1 MNRNQLY
8 KEVLVIVLLG
18 FITNLNAIV
27 HKPSGNEEKI
37 KLEIRG
43 KERIYYEL
51 DDDNLIYKNIGKQF
65 NSGDS
70 IQVGIYSRTI
80 KAPTGKKKRNYG
92 FKVQINDKAP
102 FELKYKKEGS
112 RVTSPDRPGWNYTQ
126 SGKWYIY
133 LPVKGGNYTIKI
145 TSLKGNPVVYVRL
158 SSNLIKKDGS
168 YGEIIHTVNRQDRTE
183 IITAGKQKPTKWYTL
198 KGLNQQQFEIKG
210 PAKVRAFSR
219 LRFNDES
226 LTDNYYIFVREDGI
240 DLGSY
245 FFQTEKS
252 IESSVRDSKDSVGKW
267 RSLWINIPDGKHY
280 YTFSLARMEENQDKT
295 VFIRLK
301 EWKNE

>member
-8 KEVLVIVLLG
+8 KKVLVIVLLG

-27 HKPSGNEEKI
+27 HRPSGNEEKI

-51 DDDNLIYKNIGKQF
+51 DNNLLYKNIGKQF

-92 FKVQINDKAP
+92 FKVQINDEAP

-112 RVTSPDRPGWNYTQ
+112 RVTSPDRPGWNYTK

-133 LPVKGGNYTIKI
+133 LPVNGENYTITFCRVKLV
-145 TSLKGNPVVYVRL
+145 T
-158 SSNLIKKDGS
+158 GS
-168 YGEIIHTVNRQDRTE
+168 RRKF
-183 IITAGKQKPTKWYTL
+183 A
-198 KGLNQQQFEIKG
+198 
-210 PAKVRAFSR
+210 SR
-219 LRFNDES
+219 S
-226 LTDNYYIFVREDGI
+226 P
-240 DLGSY
+240 
-245 FFQTEKS
+245 K
-252 IESSVRDSKDSVGKW
+252 
-267 RSLWINIPDGKHY
+267 
-280 YTFSLARMEENQDKT
+280 
-295 VFIRLK
+295 
-301 EWKNE
+301 